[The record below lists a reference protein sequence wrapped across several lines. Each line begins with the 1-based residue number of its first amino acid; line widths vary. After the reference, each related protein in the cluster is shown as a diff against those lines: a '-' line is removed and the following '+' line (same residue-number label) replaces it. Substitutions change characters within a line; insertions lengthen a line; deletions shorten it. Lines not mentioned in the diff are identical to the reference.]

1 MFSQIGWLEILVLLV
16 IGLIVIGPERL
27 PGMIKDVRAVI
38 LAFRNLVADA
48 RKQLDQDLGPEFD
61 QIRKPLR
68 DLDSVRQMGS
78 RGLITKTLFDDDD
91 TFLTNLGKS
100 GQELKDSVKSVTDAA
115 SGKSAAEAP
124 TVEVPQQADAG
135 ESRQPE
141 TRQPEAQSTKA
152 TNKASNEAANDSE
165 PTAPKR
171 NPWEDVL

>member
-68 DLDSVRQMGS
+68 DLDSVRQMGA

-141 TRQPEAQSTKA
+141 AQSTKA

>member
-141 TRQPEAQSTKA
+141 AQSTKA

>member
-68 DLDSVRQMGS
+68 DLDSVRQMGA

-91 TFLTNLGKS
+91 TFLTNLRKS

-135 ESRQPE
+135 ESPQPE

-152 TNKASNEAANDSE
+152 TKKASNEGANDSE
-165 PTAPKR
+165 PTAPKG